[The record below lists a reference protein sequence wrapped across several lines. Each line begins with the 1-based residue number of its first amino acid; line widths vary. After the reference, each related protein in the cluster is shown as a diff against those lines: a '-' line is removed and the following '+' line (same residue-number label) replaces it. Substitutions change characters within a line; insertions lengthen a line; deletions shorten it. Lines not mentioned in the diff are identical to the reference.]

1 MVYSWKEGTRYK
13 TDANIAGAVC
23 AEMEA
28 AGTLTAGN
36 LVEASRPKDAPL
48 HKEFEWNNTKAAEEW
63 RKHQARNIIH
73 SLVLVTDPGTD
84 SESVRAIFKIET
96 RSNNYESIVA
106 IVQQEDKYDALKKAA
121 LRELEAFRMKYAQIE
136 ELGKVFAAITE
147 FAKGEENGKA

>member
-73 SLVLVTDPGTD
+73 SLVLVTEADDEADG
-84 SESVRAIFKIET
+84 VRAFFKIET
-96 RSNNYESIVA
+96 RSGNYESIAA
-106 IVQQEDKYDALKKAA
+106 IVRDENKYESLKAAA
-121 LRELEAFRMKYAQIE
+121 LRELKVFQRKYHTIS
-136 ELGKVFAAITE
+136 ELGKVFAAIDELEATE
-147 FAKGEENGKA
+147 

>member
-73 SLVLVTDPGTD
+73 SLVLVTEPGTD
-84 SESVRAIFKIET
+84 SESVRAFFKIET
-96 RSNNYESIVA
+96 RSNNYESTVA
-106 IVQQEDKYDALKKAA
+106 IVRDENKYESLKAAA
-121 LRELEAFRMKYAQIE
+121 LRELKVFQRKYHTIS
-136 ELGKVFAAITE
+136 ELGKVFAAIDE
-147 FAKGEENGKA
+147 LEEIND

>member
-13 TDANIAGAVC
+13 TDPNIAGAVC
-23 AEMEA
+23 AKMEL
-28 AGTLTAGN
+28 AGTLTASN

-73 SLVLVTDPGTD
+73 SLVLVTEPGTD
-84 SESVRAIFKIET
+84 SESVRAFFKIET

-106 IVQQEDKYDALKKAA
+106 IVRDENKYESLKAAA
-121 LRELEAFRMKYAQIE
+121 LRELKVFQRKYHTIS
-136 ELGKVFAAITE
+136 ELGKVFAAIDE
-147 FAKGEENGKA
+147 LEEIND

>member
-73 SLVLVTDPGTD
+73 SLVLVTEADDKEDG
-84 SESVRAIFKIET
+84 VRAFFKIEA
-96 RSNNYESIVA
+96 RSGNYESIAA
-106 IVQQEDKYDALKKAA
+106 IVRDENKYESLKAAA
-121 LRELEAFRMKYAQIE
+121 LRELKVFQRKYHTIS
-136 ELGKVFAAITE
+136 ELGKVFAAIDE
-147 FAKGEENGKA
+147 LEETND